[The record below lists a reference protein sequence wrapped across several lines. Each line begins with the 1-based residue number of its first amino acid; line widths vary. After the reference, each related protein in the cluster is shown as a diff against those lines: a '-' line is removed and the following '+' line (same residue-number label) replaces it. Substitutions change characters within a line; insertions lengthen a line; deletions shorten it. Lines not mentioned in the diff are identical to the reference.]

1 MSSLLKELTVM
12 ITISWL
18 LQKFRKFSVSKQS
31 HISEM
36 ERYDLQKLN
45 SVEVEKCKVNISNR
59 VR

>member
-1 MSSLLKELTVM
+1 M